1 MSLLL
6 DALRKAD
13 RERRSG
19 QPLNPFDEPPPPD
32 TPRAEPRAAAVQ
44 PSKPAG
50 SQRALLAVLWGILIA
65 VLLLALVVWQ
75 RAPNVGKAA
84 SELAAPTPMPTAALA
99 PAPSTAPAT
108 LDAAPPPATL
118 DRFES
123 AETPETP
130 ETPETLYSLDA
141 LAMPA
146 LQPVDTPPPA
156 TVASVPAR
164 VVTEAAA
171 DEAAVAPTPSS
182 AFLPP
187 LAEVPVSTPP
197 PAAAP
202 PPPLPRDVTPR
213 RDLPAAVRDRIP
225 DYAIDVHVYNDDPA
239 RRFILIRGERFGEGS
254 TLEGGH
260 RLLEIAPRGLVI
272 DVDGQKVLIQR
283 PG

>member
-1 MSLLL
+1 
-6 DALRKAD
+6 
-13 RERRSG
+13 
-19 QPLNPFDEPPPPD
+19 
-32 TPRAEPRAAAVQ
+32 
-44 PSKPAG
+44 
-50 SQRALLAVLWGILIA
+50 
-65 VLLLALVVWQ
+65 
-75 RAPNVGKAA
+75 
-84 SELAAPTPMPTAALA
+84 LA

-123 AETPETP
+123 A
-130 ETPETLYSLDA
+130 ETLYSLDA

-156 TVASVPAR
+156 TVASVPAL

-171 DEAAVAPTPSS
+171 DEAVAPMPSS

-197 PAAAP
+197 PVAA

>member
-19 QPLNPFDEPPPPD
+19 QPLSPFDEPPPPD
-32 TPRAEPRAAAVQ
+32 TSRSQDRSVTAA
-44 PSKPAG
+44 PGAG

-123 AETPETP
+123 AETPET
-130 ETPETLYSLDA
+130 LYSLDA

-156 TVASVPAR
+156 TVASVPAL

-187 LAEVPVSTPP
+187 LAEVPVSTPQ
-197 PAAAP
+197 PAAA

>member
-84 SELAAPTPMPTAALA
+84 FELAAPTPMPTAALA

-123 AETPETP
+123 AETP

-171 DEAAVAPTPSS
+171 DEAAVAPKPSS

-197 PAAAP
+197 PAAA

>member
-32 TPRAEPRAAAVQ
+32 TPRAEPRSAAVK

-75 RAPNVGKAA
+75 RAPNVDKAA
-84 SELAAPTPMPTAALA
+84 PDLAAPTPMPTAALA

-108 LDAAPPPATL
+108 LDAAPPSATL

-123 AETPETP
+123 A
-130 ETPETLYSLDA
+130 ETLYSLDA

-156 TVASVPAR
+156 TVASVPAL

-171 DEAAVAPTPSS
+171 DEAVAPMPSS

-197 PAAAP
+197 PVAA

>member
-130 ETPETLYSLDA
+130 ETLYSLDA

-171 DEAAVAPTPSS
+171 DEAAVTPTPSS

>member
-1 MSLLL
+1 MSRPVLSQKAYELKSKVNVIKAQLFEKEGKMLQGRQLLKIIV
-6 DALRKAD
+6 DSYKVDPTNRKMYDLTSLIDLKFEGGSTGPRRDDLSAFGRFLANKWDQVLLNIDDPQEDILESLFRQHLGKVRSLQQHLAVDD
-13 RERRSG
+13 RIRKNDG
-19 QPLNPFDEPPPPD
+19 QPS
-32 TPRAEPRAAAVQ
+32 TYARM
-44 PSKPAG
+44 
-50 SQRALLAVLWGILIA
+50 RALV
-65 VLLLALVVWQ
+65 
-75 RAPNVGKAA
+75 
-84 SELAAPTPMPTAALA
+84 
-99 PAPSTAPAT
+99 
-108 LDAAPPPATL
+108 
-118 DRFES
+118 
-123 AETPETP
+123 
-130 ETPETLYSLDA
+130 
-141 LAMPA
+141 
-146 LQPVDTPPPA
+146 
-156 TVASVPAR
+156 
-164 VVTEAAA
+164 

-187 LAEVPVSTPP
+187 LAEVPVSTPQ
-197 PAAAP
+197 PAAA

>member
-1 MSLLL
+1 M
-6 DALRKAD
+6 
-13 RERRSG
+13 
-19 QPLNPFDEPPPPD
+19 
-32 TPRAEPRAAAVQ
+32 
-44 PSKPAG
+44 
-50 SQRALLAVLWGILIA
+50 
-65 VLLLALVVWQ
+65 LLLALVVWQ

-108 LDAAPPPATL
+108 LVAAPPPATL

-123 AETPETP
+123 AETPKP

-156 TVASVPAR
+156 TVASVPAL

-187 LAEVPVSTPP
+187 LAEVPVAPRRPP
-197 PAAAP
+197 PH
-202 PPPLPRDVTPR
+202 R
-213 RDLPAAVRDRIP
+213 RRCRVM
-225 DYAIDVHVYNDDPA
+225 
-239 RRFILIRGERFGEGS
+239 
-254 TLEGGH
+254 
-260 RLLEIAPRGLVI
+260 
-272 DVDGQKVLIQR
+272 
-283 PG
+283 

>member
-156 TVASVPAR
+156 TVASVPAL

-202 PPPLPRDVTPR
+202 PPLPRDVTPR
-213 RDLPAAVRDRIP
+213 RDLPATLRDRIP

>member
-19 QPLNPFDEPPPPD
+19 QPLRPFDEPPPPD
-32 TPRAEPRAAAVQ
+32 NTPRAEHRAASPR
-44 PSKPAG
+44 PSPG

-75 RAPNVGKAA
+75 RVPDVTVDDAQGITTATPPPMPAPQPTAETIITPVPSMPPAR
-84 SELAAPTPMPTAALA
+84 LAAPV
-99 PAPSTAPAT
+99 
-108 LDAAPPPATL
+108 LDSFDTV
-118 DRFES
+118 
-123 AETPETP
+123 
-130 ETPETLYSLDA
+130 YSLDE

-146 LQPVDTPPPA
+146 LQPIDATSPPSA
-156 TVASVPAR
+156 AAVPALI
-164 VVTEAAA
+164 VTEP
-171 DEAAVAPTPSS
+171 APTAPRS
-182 AFLPP
+182 AFVPP
-187 LAEVPVSTPP
+187 LEVDASTPP
-197 PAAAP
+197 PTLAPLAA
-202 PPPLPRDVTPR
+202 DVMQR

-225 DYAIDVHVYNDDPA
+225 NYAIDVHVYNDDPA
-239 RRFILIRGERFGEGS
+239 RRFILIRGERYGEGS

>member
-146 LQPVDTPPPA
+146 LQPVDTPPSA